1 MEPIMSHY
9 HIAATKPALKG
20 FAASIVLSLGYQFSG
35 VFSFI
40 NYMSD
45 IFKASGSVVD
55 VNTATIIIGLVQ
67 IVGVYTSTILVDI
80 VGRRVLMLISTMGV
94 GIGCIAFGCFTYLA
108 KIYDLSDFNWL
119 PLVLMI
125 IICYVANIGLIGIFF
140 LVLVELFPVKVRL
153 KIQYIKWVSDS
164 DTLSVYFIIADSL
177 PSHLTVCDFFEF
189 TRLWNPEAV
198 SPDAALLGHILYHV
212 VLCCLCTTYVLLL
225 LALPAGN
232 QRKVYD

>member
-140 LVLVELFPVKVRL
+140 LVLVELFPVKVR
-153 KIQYIKWVSDS
+153 
-164 DTLSVYFIIADSL
+164 
-177 PSHLTVCDFFEF
+177 
-189 TRLWNPEAV
+189 
-198 SPDAALLGHILYHV
+198 
-212 VLCCLCTTYVLLL
+212 
-225 LALPAGN
+225 
-232 QRKVYD
+232 